1 MRTRK
6 GLTTYPPTHSAK
18 PPMQTSTAL
27 NSTPPDNEPQSPD
40 GMATTD
46 FHQG

>member
-1 MRTRK
+1 MRTLK
-6 GLTTYPPTHSAK
+6 GLTTYPPKSAK

-27 NSTPPDNEPQSPD
+27 NSTPPDNKPQSPD
-40 GMATTD
+40 DMATTD